1 MSRFALRTIHIF
13 NLSQLYAR
21 AIPARL
27 NTSLYCASFHT
38 SPVSSYGISPKSNLV
53 SMQVKNISLIT
64 RSISKASNVEL
75 SPDKVVSNEDMLNV
89 MNDNEVYLIDVRTNK
104 EIVELGKIASQRWVN
119 IPYEEV
125 ESAFN
130 MSETEFESKYGS
142 VKPEKDTKI
151 VFHCMGGVRS
161 TVALNAA
168 HNLGF
173 TKSRHFPGGFRGW
186 EALNR
191 N

>member
-1 MSRFALRTIHIF
+1 
-13 NLSQLYAR
+13 
-21 AIPARL
+21 
-27 NTSLYCASFHT
+27 
-38 SPVSSYGISPKSNLV
+38 
-53 SMQVKNISLIT
+53 MQVKNISLIT

-186 EALNR
+186 LTYSLPQKQYH
-191 N
+191 